1 MAKTKTKTRPRPGTQ
16 IERALFEVYLADDS
30 AWDSGN
36 AKAALKRLRSLG
48 WIEGDDDSDEAT
60 HEITDE
66 GKHALGLPIFRR
78 RPSFSKAIKAVVASM
93 FHPQSSSDPLRVS
106 VRVRS
111 GEAEDGALL
120 AVISGVPT
128 NHGLSRQQ
136 HWENDLRWRAVAKFL
151 TEYGFPCH
159 IEEHGELF
167 NDGDPSQ
174 EYAEIPGVMDVVA
187 GEE

>member
-1 MAKTKTKTRPRPGTQ
+1 MAKTKAMTRPRPGTQ
-16 IERALFEVYLADDS
+16 LERALFEVYLADDS

-36 AKAALKRLRSLG
+36 VKAAMTRLRNLG
-48 WIEGDDDSDEAT
+48 WIEGDDDSDEAA

-66 GKHALGLPIFRR
+66 GKHALGLPTFQR
-78 RPSFSKAIKAVVASM
+78 RPSFSKAIRDVVSSM
-93 FHPQSSSDPLRVS
+93 FRPQPSSDPLRVS
-106 VRVRS
+106 VKVRG
-111 GEAEDGALL
+111 GEAEDGTLL

-151 TEYGFPCH
+151 TEYGYPCH
-159 IEEHGELF
+159 IQEHGEVF
-167 NDGDPSQ
+167 DEGGPSQ